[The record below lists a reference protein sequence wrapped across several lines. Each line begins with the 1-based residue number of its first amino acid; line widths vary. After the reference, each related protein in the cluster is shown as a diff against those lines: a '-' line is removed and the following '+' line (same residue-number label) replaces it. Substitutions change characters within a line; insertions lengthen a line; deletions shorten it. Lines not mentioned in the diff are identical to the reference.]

1 MNKKLLRRVPFR
13 NIANFRDLGGYPT
26 EEGGVT
32 RYGVFYRSGNLHRAT
47 QEEVEFLKELG
58 VRTVFDLRYETEYKQ
73 MPDADLGDGAVSHS
87 ISLFSKLAPEQLA
100 VNHGEKDT
108 QSLVNM
114 YIQVLSECSDKL
126 RELFEAIAEMKEG
139 AGLIHC
145 AVGKDRTGIAV
156 MFLLALAGVEEAD
169 IVADYE
175 VSRTYIANFS
185 DDLTGSHYSNMHQ
198 FLAYI
203 RETYGSP
210 TAYLESIG
218 IEKQKLDFIRNRFVE
233 NA

>member
-1 MNKKLLRRVPFR
+1 LNSKPVRRIAFR

-26 EEGGVT
+26 EDGGMT

-47 QEEVEFLKELG
+47 SEEVERLKALG
-58 VRTVFDLRYETEYKQ
+58 IRTVFDLRYENEYMQ
-73 MPDADLGDGAVSHS
+73 MPDADLGDDAVSRS

-126 RELFEAIAEMKEG
+126 RDLFEAIAEVKEG

-156 MFLLALAGVEEAD
+156 MFLLSLAGVDDAD

-175 VSRTYIANFS
+175 VSRTYIAAFS

-210 TAYLESIG
+210 TTYLESIG
-218 IEKQKLDFIRNRFVE
+218 IEKKKLDFIRNRFVE